1 MLYLEW
7 RNPSLGL
14 VFVPAGTHIN
24 TLFKALP
31 LGCWPRKSSS
41 KAIQGKWNWLGPTL
55 WFFSSTHVYS
65 YSYQS
70 TGFVSLTRQDLICST
85 CELPIPHD
93 WSYLCHYQST
103 TLPAESYW
111 AFLFYMEKD
120 CCKWHY
126 KFCLTFISFSATARA
141 DQACWHRGHLQ
152 VLLLPGEGVGK
163 ALHRLWFVLSHL
175 GLDGLR
181 YLLNYWVDLFQKTM
195 GLIDLIHLRGKTKE
209 Q

>member
-1 MLYLEW
+1 MKKSFPGTGICSSWHAHKHTLQSFASGMLAKEEQQQS
-7 RNPSLGL
+7 NPRQMKL
-14 VFVPAGTHIN
+14 
-24 TLFKALP
+24 
-31 LGCWPRKSSS
+31 
-41 KAIQGKWNWLGPTL
+41 WLGPTL

-126 KFCLTFISFSATARA
+126 KFCLTFISFSATTRA